1 MKRVILDTNIYGR
14 IVALGEADILRN
26 AILSRKDI
34 VIYGFDVVR
43 NELRR
48 TSKEL
53 VIEKETKVWRNLRIT
68 LLNLY
73 DSITR
78 RDIPHP
84 KKVNE
89 IAENYYNLYRELGG
103 ITSYNKLEN
112 DFKIVAAASLSSLD
126 IVVSEDNETML
137 NEHALKCYR
146 IVNQIKNMKLPKFI
160 GYRDFRKWF
169 V

>member
-1 MKRVILDTNIYGR
+1 MRRVILDTNIYGEM
-14 IVALGEADILRN
+14 VELGEADTLRN
-26 AILSRKDI
+26 SILSRKDI
-34 VIYGFDVVR
+34 VVYGFDIIR

-84 KKVNE
+84 RRVNE
-89 IAENYYNLYRELGG
+89 LAENYYNAYRELGG
-103 ITSYNKLEN
+103 TTSYRKMEN

-137 NEHALKCYR
+137 NEIAIKCYR
-146 IVNQIKNMKLPKFI
+146 IVNQIKSLELPQFI
-160 GYRDFRKWF
+160 GYKDFRKWF

>member
-1 MKRVILDTNIYGR
+1 MRRVILDTNIYGEM
-14 IVALGEADILRN
+14 VELGEADTLRSS
-26 AILSRKDI
+26 ILSRKDI
-34 VIYGFDVVR
+34 VVYGFDIIR

-73 DSITR
+73 DSIAR
-78 RDIPHP
+78 RDIQHP
-84 KKVNE
+84 QRVNE
-89 IAENYYNLYRELGG
+89 LAETYHKVYKELGG
-103 ITSYNKLEN
+103 TTSYRKVEN

-137 NEHALKCYR
+137 NEIAIKCYR
-146 IVNQIKNMKLPKFI
+146 IVNQIKNLKVPQFI
-160 GYRDFRKWF
+160 GYKDFRKWF